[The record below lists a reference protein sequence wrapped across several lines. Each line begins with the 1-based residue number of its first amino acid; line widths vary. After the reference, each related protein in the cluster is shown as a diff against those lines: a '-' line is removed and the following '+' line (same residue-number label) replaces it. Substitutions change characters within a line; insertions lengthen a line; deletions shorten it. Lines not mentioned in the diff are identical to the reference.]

1 MKLTVIRL
9 IVVLLLVQIPL
20 LYAARKEVKLT
31 TYYPA
36 PTGDYRN
43 LSSTGNTSLATA
55 SGGVG
60 IGTANPVTSGL
71 RVAGGPVNATGGL
84 IVQICNGTT
93 GVNCPTNNTAAP
105 GQVWLDT
112 AV

>member
-1 MKLTVIRL
+1 MKSSVIRFFL
-9 IVVLLLVQIPL
+9 FLLLVLVPL
-20 LYAARKEVKLT
+20 AYAAKKEVKLI

-43 LSSTGNTSLATA
+43 LTSTGNVNLATA

-60 IGTANPVTSGL
+60 IGTASPVTSGL

-84 IVQICNGTT
+84 IVQVCNGTLGT
-93 GVNCPTNNTAAP
+93 CPGNGTATNGQIWFDTAA
-105 GQVWLDT
+105 
-112 AV
+112 